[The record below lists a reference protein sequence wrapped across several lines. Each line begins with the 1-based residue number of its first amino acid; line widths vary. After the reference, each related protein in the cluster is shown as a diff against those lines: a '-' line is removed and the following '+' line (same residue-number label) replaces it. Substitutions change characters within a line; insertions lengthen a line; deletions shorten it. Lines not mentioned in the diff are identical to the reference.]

1 MDPQAVPGCK
11 LWLDASDSTTLTS
24 AQPPTI
30 SIWTDKINKL
40 PFKGS
45 TYPTAT
51 RNSVH
56 FSKIAS
62 FSNNTVNIFP
72 PYTLFIVQNSIDT
85 NQFLKTGETTLLKST
100 PINTWCIQKLV
111 VTDTAA
117 LSINGSQQ
125 LTSGA
130 IEIQGLTLGG
140 DGFVSE
146 LLIYGSELTQ
156 QQQDLVEGYLAWK
169 YTIATSRPPA
179 FFPGNLTTQNTAMF
193 SSYCLFWFDAADQ
206 TTMEGKALSSWKSK
220 GSFTGVI
227 KSILPPSPKRTT
239 GIQFISGSE
248 IGLYAPISCMLPPY
262 GILFLVFQ
270 ATKGSLFRLN
280 SHTNGSNLFIDLDVE
295 TPRWMIG
302 EQTPQLNSIKQ
313 AGTQILTVI
322 MDMTGQTIYR
332 NGILIQSVPAPTDGT
347 KLYSVTEL
355 TLGASLEGT
364 IYEAI
369 FLSGLFKESQQRT
382 IEAYLGKKWSISV
395 PTMLPV
401 IHPYYT
407 ITPPLYTYTPC
418 DPGGCVLWLDGADT
432 STSSMSLN
440 GTTMIAWYDK
450 SNNLN
455 HFIGGP
461 PDLPIV
467 ANGVDFPLKASLTC
481 INPFQCTSSWSVFI
495 VAKLDL
501 NAPHHACLIRFVTT
515 QDYSLKYLTKVGN
528 WYEADVTDMFYKQDY
543 YVNGIRDGGASFF
556 QGYVMIYGTM
566 NNPPKAMLTLSKNF
580 TGSIA
585 EVAIYNHPLTVSQRK
600 QMETYIT
607 KKWML

>member
-11 LWLDASDSTTLTS
+11 LWLDASDLTTLTS